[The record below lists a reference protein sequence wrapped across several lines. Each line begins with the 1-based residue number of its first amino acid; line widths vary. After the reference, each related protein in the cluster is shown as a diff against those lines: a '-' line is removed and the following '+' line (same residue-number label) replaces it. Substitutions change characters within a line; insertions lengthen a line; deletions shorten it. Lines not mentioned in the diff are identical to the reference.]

1 MIARD
6 FISDTVPSVKTSDKA
21 GRVLEWMGEFKVR
34 QLPVINHEQLLGM
47 VTEDD
52 LLDCESDDTPIGA
65 VRLSLPETTFV
76 YEDNHIYEVL
86 KVSSS
91 LKLDVL
97 PVLNARDNHYL
108 GVITNTD
115 LIEFVGDILSVK
127 EPGGIIVLQ
136 VPYNSYS
143 LSEIGRICE
152 SNEAKVLSLTVR
164 SRPQDPTRLLI
175 SLKLNIRELSR
186 VISTFERFE
195 YEISMVVFDAE
206 QLDDYRERYE
216 NLLRYLNL

>member
-6 FISDTVPSVKTSDKA
+6 FISDTVPSVKTSDEA
-21 GRVLEWMGEFKVR
+21 QRVIDWMGEFKVR
-34 QLPVINHEQLLGM
+34 QLPVVNHEQLLGL
-47 VTEDD
+47 VTEED
-52 LLDCESDDTPIGA
+52 LLDCESETTPIGG

-76 YEDNHIYEVL
+76 YEDNHIYEVI
-86 KVSSS
+86 KVASL

-97 PVLNARDNHYL
+97 PVLSSRDNSYL
-108 GVITNTD
+108 GMVTNTD
-115 LIEFVGDILSVK
+115 LIQFVGDILSVK

-164 SRPQDPTRLLI
+164 SDPRDPTLLYI
-175 SLKLNIRELSR
+175 SIKLNIRELSR
-186 VISTFERFE
+186 LISTFERFS
-195 YEISMVVFDAE
+195 YEVSLVVFDAE

-216 NLLRYLNL
+216 NLLRYLDL